1 MRGQRKVNRYAIIK
15 AKMMH
20 APFIVYTDASTRET
34 LIEELGDIGNLVP
47 EGPVMVIDFEDR
59 RVYRLGFNED
69 GSVKFADNADIAFG
83 DLTEWTEF

>member
-1 MRGQRKVNRYAIIK
+1 MSRYAIIK

-20 APFIVYTDASTRET
+20 APFIVYTDAPTREA

-59 RVYRLGFNED
+59 RVYRLGFKED
-69 GSVKFADNADIAFG
+69 GSVGFADNSHVAFG
-83 DLTEWTEF
+83 DLTDWKEFMY